1 MIIGL
6 CGAAGA
12 GKGCV
17 ANALATKYFFTEI
30 AFADPLYAM
39 VSAVTGLPVEQL
51 HDRELK
57 EKPIGWLGKS
67 PRQLLQSLGTE
78 WGRGMVKDDL
88 WVGIAMRTALASA
101 RAVITDVRF
110 DNEAQAVRDAGGVVW
125 RVVRDSPSCLTED
138 TARHVSEAGVSRE
151 LVDLTIYNNGTLEAL
166 AGTVDAAM
174 RKATR
179 LYNGDIAPCSAS

>member
-12 GKGCV
+12 GKGSV
-17 ANALATKYFFTEI
+17 ANTLVTKYFFSEI

-39 VSAVTGLPVEQL
+39 VSTLTGLTVEQL
-51 HDRELK
+51 HDREIK
-57 EKPIGWLGKS
+57 EKPIEWLGKS

-78 WGRGMVKDDL
+78 WGRGMVRDDL
-88 WVGIAMRTALASA
+88 WVWIAIRTALSSE
-101 RAVITDVRF
+101 RVVLTDVRF
-110 DNEAQAVRDAGGVVW
+110 PNEAEAVRAAGGVIW
-125 RVVRDSPSCLTED
+125 KIVRDSYVCLSAD
-138 TARHVSEAGVSRE
+138 TARHASEAGIPRE

-166 AGTVDAAM
+166 EGTVDAAM

-179 LYNGDIAPCSAS
+179 VYNGDIAPCSAS

>member
-12 GKGCV
+12 GKGSV
-17 ANALATKYFFTEI
+17 ANALVTKYFFTEL

-39 VSAVTGLPVEQL
+39 VSTLTGLTVEQL
-51 HDRELK
+51 HDREVK
-57 EKPIGWLGKS
+57 EKPIEWLGKS

-88 WVGIAMRTALASA
+88 WVGIAIRTALASA
-101 RAVITDVRF
+101 RVVLTDVRF
-110 DNEAQAVRDAGGVVW
+110 DNEAQAVKDAGGVVW
-125 RVVRDSPSCLTED
+125 RVVRDSHSCLTED
-138 TARHVSEAGVSRE
+138 TARHASEAGVSRE

-179 LYNGDIAPCSAS
+179 LYNGGIAPCSAS

>member
-12 GKGCV
+12 GKGSV
-17 ANALATKYFFTEI
+17 ANVLVTKYFFAEI

-39 VSAVTGLPVEQL
+39 VSTLTGLTVEQL

-57 EKPIGWLGKS
+57 EKPIEWLGKS

-88 WVGIAMRTALASA
+88 WVGIAIRTALASA
-101 RAVITDVRF
+101 RVVLTDVRF
-110 DNEAQAVRDAGGVVW
+110 DNEAQAVKDAGGVVW
-125 RVVRDSPSCLTED
+125 KVVRDSYACLAED
-138 TARHVSEAGVSRE
+138 TARHTSEAGVSRE